1 MWRYNHTSAYIASR
15 IAATATDPELDTYR
29 ANSTDCSAAAAVASG
44 AVGVM
49 QDSVELA
56 ERSLSVSVGPAV
68 SQTRFRNIG
77 SQIAR

>member
-29 ANSTDCSAAAAVASG
+29 ANSTDCSAAASG
-44 AVGVM
+44 ALGGM

-56 ERSLSVSVGPAV
+56 ERSLSVSFSSAV
-68 SQTRFRNIG
+68 AWTRFRNIG
-77 SQIAR
+77 SQIR